1 MIAYSKT
8 PAEIAVAIGADTV
21 IYQTLPDLE
30 AACAELSPRGIDCYF
45 ESGVFSG
52 CYVTGVPEGHF
63 EHLERVRG
71 RNKKPKILEAAR
83 RTIGDTSTDEDLSQA
98 VAGVELGST
107 QSPIASYSQDISL
120 HDFNDYALPEY

>member
-21 IYQTLPDLE
+21 IHQTLSDLE

-52 CYVTGVPEGHF
+52 CYVTGVDGYF

-83 RTIGDTSTDEDLSQA
+83 RTIGDTSTDEGLEPSRSRGR
-98 VAGVELGST
+98 AGVGAVFDCFVQPGYQL
-107 QSPIASYSQDISL
+107 A
-120 HDFNDYALPEY
+120 